1 MNAYREFIEP
11 SRVSNCVGCNFISPT
26 SKHLV
31 VAKSTILQ
39 VFEVVKPAPQLN
51 NKNIKLDDKSKLK
64 LVEQFKLH
72 GLVTDLKPIRTIESP
87 DLDYLI
93 VSTKAAKFSIIKWDH
108 FSNSISTVSLHYYE
122 HAIQNLTFEKL
133 ASSDLLVEPNTFSC
147 ACLRFKNLL
156 TFLPFEVPDDENE
169 EEDDDLNLSSK
180 KSKTTELEANGTV
193 SGDSDFFDSSFI
205 IEATTL
211 DPSIGTIIDM
221 QFLHNYKEP
230 TIAIISQ
237 KNHTWAGLLPKT
249 KDDINFIVL
258 SLDLNSRT
266 STTVLKLDNLPY
278 DVDRLIPLPHPL
290 NGSLLLGCNEIIHI
304 DNGGITRRVAVN
316 DFTPWIT
323 SSVKNYLDQSALEL
337 KLEHCSIIPLPND
350 NRVLMILENG
360 QFYYI
365 NFEVDGK
372 TIKKFSVESISN
384 ELYPDILLERPDQAA
399 VLDDNLIVVSSNSCN
414 TALIKVDYKSE
425 TKNGTKLIKNNVS
438 QGPLKTNNENDDD
451 DDDDDDLYGDEEV
464 NEDHTFRRSEA
475 TFVLQDELVNNGPVS
490 KFTYGHYSTQ
500 KYIANLINPN
510 YKEISIISNGGE
522 NSSSHLN
529 IMTPSVQPKI
539 RTSLTFSQ
547 INRMWNINNKYL
559 ITSDDINNKSEI
571 FQINKSFARLSS
583 KNFINNELTIAM
595 HELNNG
601 KFILQIT
608 PKHVILFNNK
618 FVQLVSLDSE
628 LENDFKNDDI
638 INSTFNDEFLMLFFA
653 SGEVMIYSINTYNE
667 SFNKISIPKIL
678 SDTIITSGY
687 IANSH
692 LLNVVLKDVSLLVNR
707 GLKRKRNMSN
717 PSVKAKSPL
726 PDRKSLGP
734 KSKTFILVTGDNRI
748 VAFSRFHNEKCF
760 QLNEVDKFTD
770 QLTLGFFEQKDTYP
784 DPLIKQVL
792 FNELGDL
799 VSKDEYLTILTIGG
813 EIIMYKLFFDGEN
826 YSFIK
831 EKNLA
836 LTGAPHNAYPQGTS
850 IERRLVYLPNFNGYT
865 TILVSGVLPYI
876 IMKTTSSIPRIYQ
889 FSKIPIV
896 SFAAYSDNEIS
907 NGVIY
912 LDTKKNARIVELPQ
926 GFIYD
931 NNWPIRQIRF
941 DETIK
946 SVTYHETSNTYIL
959 STFKEIDYDCIDEE
973 GKPIVGTDFEKPKT
987 KSLKGLL
994 KLVSPLTW
1002 TVIDSIELA
1011 DNEIGMNVESMI
1023 LDVGTSS
1030 KRFKNKKEF
1039 IVLGTGKYRIE
1050 DLGANGSFKL
1060 YEIIDIIPEPGRP
1073 ETNHKF
1079 KDFNQEDTRGA
1090 VTSICEIS
1098 GRFLVAQGQKIIIR
1112 DIQDN
1117 GTIPVA
1123 FLDTSVYVSEAKS
1136 FGNLLLLG
1144 DSLKSVWL
1152 AGFDA
1157 EPFRMIMLGKDLQP
1171 LDVNCADFLTND
1183 QEIHIVI
1190 ADNNNSLH
1198 IVQYNPE
1205 DPGSSN
1211 GQRLLHKT
1219 AFNLNHSSTCMKT
1232 TPKHEEINPQT
1243 NGGQDVTFQTVGS
1256 TVDGSFYTVFPVNE
1270 ATYRRMYILQ
1280 QQLIDKE
1287 YHACGLN
1294 PRRNR
1299 FGGLSLS
1306 VNDTNAK
1313 PLLDYDVIKTFTSLN
1328 EDRKNNLALKVSR
1341 NVLQDIWKDFIEFE
1355 CVLKHL

>member
-1 MNAYREFIEP
+1 
-11 SRVSNCVGCNFISPT
+11 
-26 SKHLV
+26 
-31 VAKSTILQ
+31 
-39 VFEVVKPAPQLN
+39 
-51 NKNIKLDDKSKLK
+51 
-64 LVEQFKLH
+64 
-72 GLVTDLKPIRTIESP
+72 
-87 DLDYLI
+87 
-93 VSTKAAKFSIIKWDH
+93 
-108 FSNSISTVSLHYYE
+108 
-122 HAIQNLTFEKL
+122 
-133 ASSDLLVEPNTFSC
+133 
-147 ACLRFKNLL
+147 
-156 TFLPFEVPDDENE
+156 
-169 EEDDDLNLSSK
+169 
-180 KSKTTELEANGTV
+180 
-193 SGDSDFFDSSFI
+193 
-205 IEATTL
+205 
-211 DPSIGTIIDM
+211 
-221 QFLHNYKEP
+221 
-230 TIAIISQ
+230 
-237 KNHTWAGLLPKT
+237 
-249 KDDINFIVL
+249 
-258 SLDLNSRT
+258 
-266 STTVLKLDNLPY
+266 
-278 DVDRLIPLPHPL
+278 
-290 NGSLLLGCNEIIHI
+290 
-304 DNGGITRRVAVN
+304 
-316 DFTPWIT
+316 
-323 SSVKNYLDQSALEL
+323 
-337 KLEHCSIIPLPND
+337 
-350 NRVLMILENG
+350 
-360 QFYYI
+360 
-365 NFEVDGK
+365 
-372 TIKKFSVESISN
+372 
-384 ELYPDILLERPDQAA
+384 
-399 VLDDNLIVVSSNSCN
+399 
-414 TALIKVDYKSE
+414 
-425 TKNGTKLIKNNVS
+425 
-438 QGPLKTNNENDDD
+438 
-451 DDDDDDLYGDEEV
+451 
-464 NEDHTFRRSEA
+464 
-475 TFVLQDELVNNGPVS
+475 
-490 KFTYGHYSTQ
+490 
-500 KYIANLINPN
+500 
-510 YKEISIISNGGE
+510 
-522 NSSSHLN
+522 
-529 IMTPSVQPKI
+529 
-539 RTSLTFSQ
+539 
-547 INRMWNINNKYL
+547 
-559 ITSDDINNKSEI
+559 
-571 FQINKSFARLSS
+571 
-583 KNFINNELTIAM
+583 
-595 HELNNG
+595 
-601 KFILQIT
+601 
-608 PKHVILFNNK
+608 
-618 FVQLVSLDSE
+618 
-628 LENDFKNDDI
+628 
-638 INSTFNDEFLMLFFA
+638 
-653 SGEVMIYSINTYNE
+653 
-667 SFNKISIPKIL
+667 
-678 SDTIITSGY
+678 
-687 IANSH
+687 
-692 LLNVVLKDVSLLVNR
+692 
-707 GLKRKRNMSN
+707 
-717 PSVKAKSPL
+717 
-726 PDRKSLGP
+726 
-734 KSKTFILVTGDNRI
+734 
-748 VAFSRFHNEKCF
+748 
-760 QLNEVDKFTD
+760 
-770 QLTLGFFEQKDTYP
+770 
-784 DPLIKQVL
+784 
-792 FNELGDL
+792 
-799 VSKDEYLTILTIGG
+799 
-813 EIIMYKLFFDGEN
+813 
-826 YSFIK
+826 
-831 EKNLA
+831 
-836 LTGAPHNAYPQGTS
+836 
-850 IERRLVYLPNFNGYT
+850 
-865 TILVSGVLPYI
+865 
-876 IMKTTSSIPRIYQ
+876 MKTTSSIPRIYQ

-1243 NGGQDVTFQTVGS
+1243 NGAQDVTFQTVGS